1 MKKKSGRCS
10 MGVKVKKHLKED
22 MGEFRE
28 QIADD
33 KKLLKVMKSKMSS
46 KARSK

>member
-1 MKKKSGRCS
+1 MKKKS
-10 MGVKVKKHLKED
+10 KKLALAPTVKKHLKED

-33 KKLLKVMKSKMSS
+33 KKLLKSMKSKMSS
-46 KARSK
+46 RARSK